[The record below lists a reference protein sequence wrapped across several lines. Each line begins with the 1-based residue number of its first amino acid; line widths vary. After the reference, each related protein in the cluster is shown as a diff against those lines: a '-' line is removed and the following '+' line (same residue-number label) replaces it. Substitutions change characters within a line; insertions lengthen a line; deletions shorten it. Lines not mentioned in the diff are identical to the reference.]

1 MNLAARRHL
10 GPLLLCA
17 GLVMSWPGSAQ
28 AQGQALAAT
37 EQVSVTAVAA
47 AAAADSGRLAP
58 LAGTRLAGQGLLRF
72 WGLEVYQASLWVG
85 PAFRPEAFASQPF
98 ALELEYRRAFKA
110 GAIAERS
117 IQEMRRLGSFSEAQA
132 QRWQR
137 ALQAA
142 LPDVRPGD
150 RIVGLHRPGLGAR
163 FEQGGR
169 LLGEVADPEFARLFF
184 AIWLSPATSEPAL
197 REALLAGVGPG

>member
-1 MNLAARRHL
+1 MSPAARRRI

-17 GLVMSWPGSAQ
+17 GLAMSCSGSSQ

-37 EQVSVTAVAA
+37 EPVSVTAVAA
-47 AAAADSGRLAP
+47 AADSGRPAP

-85 PAFRPEAFASQPF
+85 PAFRPESFASQPF

-117 IQEMRRLGSFSEAQA
+117 IQEMRRLGTFSDSQA

-184 AIWLSPATSEPAL
+184 AIWLSPATSEPTL

>member
-1 MNLAARRHL
+1 MSLAARRRI
-10 GPLLLCA
+10 GPVLLCA
-17 GLVMSWPGSAQ
+17 GLAMSWMGSAQ

-37 EQVSVTAVAA
+37 EPVSVTAV
-47 AAAADSGRLAP
+47 AADSGRLAP

-85 PAFRPEAFASQPF
+85 PGFRPESFASQPF

-137 ALQAA
+137 TLQAA

-150 RIVGLHRPGLGAR
+150 RIVGLHRPGQGAR

-169 LLGEVADPEFARLFF
+169 LLGQVADPEFARLFF
-184 AIWLSPATSEPAL
+184 AIWLSPATSEPTL
-197 REALLAGVGPG
+197 REALLAGLAAG

>member
-1 MNLAARRHL
+1 MSPAALRHL
-10 GPLLLCA
+10 GPVLLCA
-17 GLVMSWPGSAQ
+17 GLAMSCSDSAQ
-28 AQGQALAAT
+28 AQGQVLAAT
-37 EQVSVTAVAA
+37 EPVSVTAV

-85 PAFRPEAFASQPF
+85 PGFRSESFANQPF

-110 GAIAERS
+110 SAIAERS
-117 IQEMRRLGSFSEAQA
+117 ILEMRRLGAFSEAQA

-142 LPDVRPGD
+142 LPDVSPGD
-150 RIVGLHRPGLGAR
+150 RIVGLHRPGQGAR

-184 AIWLSPATSEPAL
+184 AIWLSPGTSGPAL

>member
-1 MNLAARRHL
+1 MNPAARRRI

-17 GLVMSWPGSAQ
+17 GLAMSCSGSAQ

-37 EQVSVTAVAA
+37 EPVSVTAVAA
-47 AAAADSGRLAP
+47 AADSGRPAP

-85 PAFRPEAFASQPF
+85 PAFRPESFASQPF

-117 IQEMRRLGSFSEAQA
+117 IQEMRRLGSFSDSQA

-184 AIWLSPATSEPAL
+184 AIWLSPGTSEPTL

>member
-1 MNLAARRHL
+1 MSPSARRHL

-37 EQVSVTAVAA
+37 EPVSVT

-85 PAFRPEAFASQPF
+85 PAFRPESFASQPF

-184 AIWLSPATSEPAL
+184 AIWLSPGTSEPAL
-197 REALLAGVGPG
+197 REALLAGVGQG

>member
-37 EQVSVTAVAA
+37 EPVSVTAV

-85 PAFRPEAFASQPF
+85 PAFRPESFASQPF

-184 AIWLSPATSEPAL
+184 AIWLSPGTSEPAL

>member
-1 MNLAARRHL
+1 MSPAARRRI
-10 GPLLLCA
+10 GPLLFCA
-17 GLVMSWPGSAQ
+17 GLVMFWSGSAQ

-37 EQVSVTAVAA
+37 EPVSVTAVAA
-47 AAAADSGRLAP
+47 AADSGRPAP

-85 PAFRPEAFASQPF
+85 PAFRPESFASQPF

-117 IQEMRRLGSFSEAQA
+117 IQEMRRLGTFSDSQA

-184 AIWLSPATSEPAL
+184 AIWLSPATSEPTL

>member
-1 MNLAARRHL
+1 MSPSARRHL

-37 EQVSVTAVAA
+37 EPVSVTAV

-85 PAFRPEAFASQPF
+85 PAFRPESFASQPF

-169 LLGEVADPEFARLFF
+169 LLGDVADPEFARLFF
-184 AIWLSPATSEPAL
+184 AIWLSPGTSEPTL

>member
-1 MNLAARRHL
+1 MNPAALRHL
-10 GPLLLCA
+10 GPVLLCA
-17 GLVMSWPGSAQ
+17 GLAMSCSDRAQ

-37 EQVSVTAVAA
+37 EPVSAVATTA
-47 AAAADSGRLAP
+47 TGADSSRLAP
-58 LAGTRLAGQGLLRF
+58 LPGARLAGQGLLRF
-72 WGLEVYQASLWVG
+72 WGLEVCQASLWVG
-85 PAFRPEAFASQPF
+85 PGFRPEAFSSQPF

-117 IQEMRRLGSFSEAQA
+117 IQEMRRLGPFSDAQA

-137 ALQAA
+137 ALQAV

-150 RIVGLHRPGLGAR
+150 RIVGLHRPGQGAR

-169 LLGEVADPEFARLFF
+169 LLGEIADPEFARLFF
-184 AIWLSPATSEPAL
+184 AIWLSPGSSEPAL
-197 REALLAGVGPG
+197 REALLAGLVAG

>member
-1 MNLAARRHL
+1 MSLAARRRI
-10 GPLLLCA
+10 GPVLLCA
-17 GLVMSWPGSAQ
+17 GLAMSWMGSAQ

-37 EQVSVTAVAA
+37 EPVSVTAV
-47 AAAADSGRLAP
+47 AADSGRLAP

-85 PAFRPEAFASQPF
+85 PGFRSESFASQPF

-117 IQEMRRLGSFSEAQA
+117 IQEMRRLGSFSDAQA

-150 RIVGLHRPGLGAR
+150 RIVGLHRPGQGAR

-184 AIWLSPATSEPAL
+184 AIWLSPATSEPTL
-197 REALLAGVGPG
+197 REALLAGLAAG

>member
-1 MNLAARRHL
+1 MSPAARRHL

-37 EQVSVTAVAA
+37 EPVSVTAV

-58 LAGTRLAGQGLLRF
+58 LAGTRLAGRGLLRF

-85 PAFRPEAFASQPF
+85 PGFRPESFASQPF

-110 GAIAERS
+110 SAIAERS
-117 IQEMRRLGSFSEAQA
+117 IQEMRRLGTFSEAQA

-150 RIVGLHRPGLGAR
+150 RIVGLHRPGQGAR

-184 AIWLSPATSEPAL
+184 SIWLSPATSEPAL

>member
-1 MNLAARRHL
+1 MSLAARRRI

-17 GLVMSWPGSAQ
+17 GLAMSCSGSAQ

-37 EQVSVTAVAA
+37 EPVPATAAL
-47 AAAADSGRLAP
+47 ADSGRLAP

-85 PAFRPEAFASQPF
+85 PGFRSESFASQPF

-117 IQEMRRLGSFSEAQA
+117 IQEMRRLGSFSDSQA

-137 ALQAA
+137 ALQVA

-184 AIWLSPATSEPAL
+184 AIWLSPATSEPTL

>member
-1 MNLAARRHL
+1 MSLAVRRRI

-17 GLVMSWPGSAQ
+17 GLAISCSGRAQ

-37 EQVSVTAVAA
+37 EPVSVTAVAA
-47 AAAADSGRLAP
+47 AADSGRPAP

-85 PAFRPEAFASQPF
+85 PGFRPESFASQPF

-117 IQEMRRLGSFSEAQA
+117 IQEMRRLGTFSDSQA

-184 AIWLSPATSEPAL
+184 AIWLSPATSEPTL